1 MDGLVFDHLPK
12 FQNNSTFAIV
22 GSSRSGKTDFTI
34 KILHNLDKVFVSGK
48 HPSKVLYCYKV
59 MQDKLINLEKTVPSL
74 TLHKGLPSSKLIKD
88 MSNDVEELLIVLDD
102 LVFAA
107 VKSPIVAD
115 LFASGRH
122 YNISVI
128 FITQNIFEQGK
139 YSRII
144 SLNTCYTV
152 LFKNV
157 RDRTQI
163 SRFGS
168 QMYSGEQLRDFMR
181 VYDKVMETKFQYLIV
196 DFHPYAEDI
205 FRLRN
210 NILTDELHVYTLDA
224 YEHEGSSINT

>member
-1 MDGLVFDHLPK
+1 MDGLEFDHLPK
-12 FQNNSTFAIV
+12 FHNNSSFAIV

-34 KILHNLDKVFVSGK
+34 KLLHNLDEVFVDGK
-48 HPSKVLYCYKV
+48 APSKILYCYKI
-59 MQDKLINLEKTVPSL
+59 MQDKLLNLEKTVPSL
-74 TLHKGLPSSKLIKD
+74 TLYKGLPSLKLIKD
-88 MSNDVEELLIVLDD
+88 MSSDSEELLIVLDD

-107 VKSPIVAD
+107 VKSPIVAE
-115 LFASGRH
+115 LFVSGRH
-122 YNISVI
+122 YNISLI

-168 QMYSGEQLRDFMR
+168 QMYSGEQLHDFMR
-181 VYDKVMETKFQYLIV
+181 VYDKVMDTKFQYLIV

-210 NILTDELHVYTLDA
+210 NILSDEMNIYTLDTYDHDA
-224 YEHEGSSINT
+224 SGINT